1 MGESKFKP
9 SGASG
14 LHHTYHHMKMSGKM
28 HMMTML
34 MMLMMMMMMMIAL
47 TMVFGTIEGH
57 LGPVQGRSGEEG
69 GGNKRIIANT
79 KRGDAN
85 NHKKI

>member
-28 HMMTML
+28 RMM
-34 MMLMMMMMMMIAL
+34 

>member
-1 MGESKFKP
+1 MGESTFKP

-28 HMMTML
+28 RMMT
-34 MMLMMMMMMMIAL
+34 MMMMMMMIAL

-69 GGNKRIIANT
+69 
-79 KRGDAN
+79 
-85 NHKKI
+85 

>member
-28 HMMTML
+28 RMMT
-34 MMLMMMMMMMIAL
+34 MMMMMMMIAL

-57 LGPVQGRSGEEG
+57 LGPVQGRSGEEE

>member
-1 MGESKFKP
+1 MR
-9 SGASG
+9 
-14 LHHTYHHMKMSGKM
+14 
-28 HMMTML
+28 MM
-34 MMLMMMMMMMIAL
+34 